1 MAVAD
6 RIRELATPEGVALHL
21 RLAEASERLC
31 AFLLDLAVICAALA
45 ALTAVSAALFRGTG
59 IELAGIIWLLGF
71 FLLRNFYFALFELR
85 PRAATPGKR
94 MLGIRVA
101 TQSGGRLVADAILA
115 RNLVRELELFL
126 PLSLLGLQGR
136 SAGGWLMLL
145 GLGWVGV
152 FTLFPLFNRDRLRV
166 GDLLAGTWVVG
177 MPRRRLL
184 ADLALA
190 PPGPAG
196 ALAFTAAQLGA
207 YGIKELHVLEDVL
220 RAQSPATLAAVAGRI
235 AGKIGWVRGSETDL
249 AFLQAFYAGL
259 RARLERGLL
268 FGQRRRDKFDSGA
281 RTVTRTRP
289 PTGSAGRRP

>member
-115 RNLVRELELFL
+115 RNLMRELELFL